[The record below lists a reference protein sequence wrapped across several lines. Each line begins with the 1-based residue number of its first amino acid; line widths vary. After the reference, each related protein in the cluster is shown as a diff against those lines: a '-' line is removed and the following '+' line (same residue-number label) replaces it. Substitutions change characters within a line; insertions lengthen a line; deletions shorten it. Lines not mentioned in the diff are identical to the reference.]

1 MIVGHGIDLQDISA
15 IERAYHKKNSFAQR
29 VLTSKEI
36 AIFHSLKGKRQVEFL
51 AGRWSA
57 KEAFSKAYGT
67 GIGKISFQD
76 IEILSD
82 QLGKP
87 YFNRSPFKGCS
98 HLSISHSSGFVQASV
113 ILENTTPLMSGERL
127 EESNDF

>member
-1 MIVGHGIDLQDISA
+1 MLTLFLGRFQMIVGHGIDLQDISA
-15 IERAYHKKNSFAQR
+15 IEAAYLKKKSFADR
-29 VLTSKEI
+29 VLTPNELVR
-36 AIFHSLKGKRQVEFL
+36 FNRLKGKRQIEFL

-82 QLGKP
+82 QSGKP
-87 YFNRSPFKGCS
+87 YVNQSPFKGRS
-98 HLSISHSSGFVQASV
+98 HLSISHSGGFVQASV
-113 ILENTTPLMSGERL
+113 ILE
-127 EESNDF
+127 D

>member
-15 IERAYHKKNSFAQR
+15 IEQAYHKKKSFADR
-29 VLTSKEI
+29 VLTPNELMSFN
-36 AIFHSLKGKRQVEFL
+36 ALKGKRQIEFL

-67 GIGKISFQD
+67 GIGKVSFQD

-87 YFNRSPFKGCS
+87 YVNKSPFEGQS
-98 HLSISHSSGFVQASV
+98 HLSISHSGGFVQASV
-113 ILENTTPLMSGERL
+113 ILE
-127 EESNDF
+127 D